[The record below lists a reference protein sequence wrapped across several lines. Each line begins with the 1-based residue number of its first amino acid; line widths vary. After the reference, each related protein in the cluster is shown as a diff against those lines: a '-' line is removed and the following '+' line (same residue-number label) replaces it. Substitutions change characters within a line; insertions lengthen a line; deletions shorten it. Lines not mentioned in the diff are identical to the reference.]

1 MNHVQIDVA
10 IVGAGPAGSIAAQRL
25 ARAGAR
31 VALLER
37 ATFPRDKPCGDG
49 VSASGLAVLERSGL
63 GEWASQ
69 FIAPRILRLSAPDSQ
84 ELDVRPEA
92 KAGHC
97 YGRTIPRRLLDA
109 RLAQAAVEA
118 GAHLIEGTRV
128 RDVTRSN
135 GGPLRVVADGLELT
149 AHMVILADGSSA
161 PLTRQ
166 MGLVQKPPELVAI
179 RQYLAGDAGPADRL
193 EIHFE
198 RHITPGYTW
207 IFPVGDGCV
216 NVGTGTFTQRV
227 RQDGIA
233 LRETLARFVSDA
245 AAAQGRLAQ
254 TEPIGAARGHPLRT
268 RLGDTRTHA
277 ERILVVGDAAG
288 LVNPFTGEGIATA
301 MESGEL
307 AAAQALRALEA
318 GDFSARALAP
328 YSRALKH
335 RYRIDQQAGR
345 ILRLSLNH
353 PQLLN
358 RIFFRL
364 RQDEELAL
372 LVGYIILGHKSPC
385 LALRP
390 GTLLRLLT

>member
-1 MNHVQIDVA
+1 MQTDVA

-37 ATFPRDKPCGDG
+37 ATFPRDKACGDG
-49 VSASGLAVLERSGL
+49 VSASGLAVLERTGL

-69 FIAPRILRLSAPDSQ
+69 FTAPRILRLSAPDGQ
-84 ELDVRPEA
+84 VLDVRPEA

-97 YGRTIPRRLLDA
+97 YGRTIPRQLLDA

-118 GAHLIEGTRV
+118 GTHLIEGTRV
-128 RDVTRSN
+128 RGVVRSN
-135 GGPLRVVADGLELT
+135 GGLLRVVADGLGEIE
-149 AHMVILADGSSA
+149 AQMVILADGSNA

-166 MGLVQKPPELVAI
+166 MGLVQTPPELVAV
-179 RQYLAGDAGPADRL
+179 RQYLAGDAGPTERI

-207 IFPVGDGCV
+207 IFPVGDGSA

-227 RQDGIA
+227 RRDGIA
-233 LRETLARFVSDA
+233 LREILRRFASDP

-254 TEPIGAARGHPLRT
+254 AEPVGPARGHPLRT
-268 RLGDTRTHA
+268 RLSDTRTHA
-277 ERILVVGDAAG
+277 ERTLVAGDAAG
-288 LVNPFTGEGIATA
+288 LVNPLTGEGIATA

-307 AAAQALRALEA
+307 AATQALRALEA
-318 GDFSARALAP
+318 GDFSAQALAP
-328 YSRALKH
+328 YSQALKS
-335 RYRIDQQAGR
+335 RYSVDQQAGR
-345 ILRLSLNH
+345 ILRLALNH
-353 PQLLN
+353 PKLLN
-358 RIFFRL
+358 RIFRRL
-364 RQDEELAL
+364 RQNEELAL
-372 LVGYIILGHKSPC
+372 LVGYIILGHKSPR

-390 GTLLRLLT
+390 GTLLRLLI